1 MRVRLVTSLV
11 ILIFSIAGVMHI
23 DSHAVQGI
31 SWDDVMGA
39 LVSKEDIPGSKR
51 ESWHHGNCVE
61 EIGEVE
67 GYDVRSTYRVCVAH
81 GTNISL
87 ATYPRY
93 GDGGAAFALK
103 KNTDTVYHH
112 VNNLFD
118 TPAPVLSSDD
128 TLAAVNFSGGQPRL
142 ASVKNVD
149 QKLTSTPI
157 ARNATEYSIV
167 YSVNFNQEDEITDTQ
182 GNRYYTGA
190 TAVSKNQQYA
200 AVVVYGAGIAVVDL
214 QSHRIKLITKEYFDD
229 ARVKVVQ
236 LAVSNDG
243 QEVAV
248 MDAFS
253 AKKRIYV
260 VDNNC
265 GRDAAFYAGSIEKP
279 CNFIDFTTGLDR
291 VVGNVQ
297 TYYAEFDTGDSLQLY
312 QWNEDGNSRQKVTVK
327 PDPARLRL
335 PYLALGDSYSSGEG
349 DIGRTQSGGKFY
361 LPGTDVLGSLKNKI
375 PEEKCHISV
384 NSYPYLLRMN
394 MGLTNDRMK
403 SVACSGAKIRDIN
416 GAGEYKGQ
424 DNSQK
429 VPRLMGV
436 DGSSGLQDQALYQF
450 TPGRI
455 QQIDFIRRYQPK
467 TVTLTIGGNDT
478 GFDNKVRACILNN
491 PATTCATDKAKA
503 EIAQT
508 IRQQYQPLKKLYE
521 DIQQA
526 SPSTRV
532 FVLGYPQFI
541 TNLGNFCSLTGAVSQ
556 EERRMMV
563 EAVSYLNQ
571 VVKTAA
577 NNAGVTYVDIE
588 DSLYR
593 NGIFSDHRLCGQGE
607 DYITGPDDYKVRA
620 EIQELF
626 HPNKDGHWAIYSK
639 IHAALGGQKLNEAHV
654 CNETIVCPISTPR
667 TSEVPEYFRPS
678 LSLYDYTMQA
688 VSAVKSTFDDVQ
700 DAIVTTLQQGVQTL
714 VELPSGMFQSTTLVH
729 IELNSE
735 PIDLGEFTSAG
746 DGSLTARVA
755 IPHDTPVGFHT
766 LHIYGTDESGEK
778 IDYYQDVEV
787 RATQVPRVVAE
798 ARVDHSVRHGDVVSS
813 EVTHSVLAARASVWG
828 GASQVV
834 DQDFGVIIHRSITN
848 TNMTPSQ
855 DQHMA
860 ESTHITSGND
870 TRLLYLGVVVLTLV
884 IASCAVYVYTYRYR
898 TSNRNK

>member
-1 MRVRLVTSLV
+1 MRLLVASLAV
-11 ILIFSIAGVMHI
+11 LVFSIASVMHT
-23 DSHAVQGI
+23 DSYAAQGA
-31 SWDDVMGA
+31 SWDDVAGA
-39 LVSKEDIPGSKR
+39 LISKENVPGDKR
-51 ESWHHGNCVE
+51 ESWHHGNCIE

-67 GYDVRSTYRVCVAH
+67 GYDARSTYKMCVTH

-87 ATYPRY
+87 AIYPRY
-93 GDGGAAFALK
+93 SDGGVAFALK

-128 TLAAVNFSGGQPRL
+128 TLTAVNSDGGAARL
-142 ASVKNVD
+142 ASVENVD
-149 QKLTSTPI
+149 QKLTSIPI
-157 ARNATEYSIV
+157 ARSATEYSIV

-190 TAVSKNQQYA
+190 TVVSKNQQYA
-200 AVVVYGAGIAVVDL
+200 AVAVYGAGIAVVDL
-214 QSHRIKLITKEYFDD
+214 QSHRIKLITKEYFDY
-229 ARVKVVQ
+229 ARVNAVR

-248 MDAFS
+248 MDTFS

-260 VDNNC
+260 VDDHC
-265 GRDAAFYAGSIEKP
+265 GRDATFYVGTLEKP
-279 CNFIDFTTGLDR
+279 CNFIDFTADLNR
-291 VVGNVQ
+291 VVGSIQ
-297 TYYAEFDTGDSLQLY
+297 TYYAEFDAGDNLQLY
-312 QWNEDGNSRQKVTVK
+312 QWNEVGNSRQKVTIK
-327 PDPARLRL
+327 PDLARLRL

-375 PEEKCHISV
+375 PEEKCHISI

-688 VSAVKSTFDDVQ
+688 VSAVKSTFDDVK

-778 IDYYQDVEV
+778 IDYYQDVEI
-787 RATQVPRVVAE
+787 RVPTVQQAVAI
-798 ARVDHSVRHGDVVSS
+798 AKQDYRIYQGDVTGRGDVHLGSLTRSS
-813 EVTHSVLAARASVWG
+813 AQEGS
-828 GASQVV
+828 ASQLVN
-834 DQDFGVIIHRSITN
+834 QDFGVIAYGATST
-848 TNMTPSQ
+848 
-855 DQHMA
+855 DMA
-860 ESTHITSGND
+860 SPQQRQSVEKTHTALGND
-870 TRLLYLGVVVLTLV
+870 TKLLYLGVIVFTLV
-884 IASCAVYVYTYRYR
+884 IASCAVCVYTYRYR
-898 TSNRNK
+898 TSNRNQ